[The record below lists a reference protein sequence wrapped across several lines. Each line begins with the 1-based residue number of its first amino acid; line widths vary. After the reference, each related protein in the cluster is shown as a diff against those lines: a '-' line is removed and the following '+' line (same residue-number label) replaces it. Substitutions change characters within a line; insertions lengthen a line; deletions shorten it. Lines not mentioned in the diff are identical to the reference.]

1 MASVAEAQ
9 QSTQNALSA
18 AVAARTIA
26 ADDKDFAAKLLTR
39 LETPT
44 RVTLMGMP
52 KSGKTSIFNM
62 LAGRDILP
70 EGLAATVQLVHG
82 ETEKV
87 TATLRDGSKLEFEG
101 PLDMQRIGSLT
112 PAFIKIEMDLPALRK
127 ISLLEVVTAND
138 RVEQIRA
145 MTWAM
150 KQTDI
155 AIWCS
160 NQYNAAEQALWEH
173 APDRL
178 KDHAILVRA
187 RADELG
193 AKRDAMIKYL
203 EREAGGDFAYFLAV
217 SGREAAAARAGQQV
231 DKARLK
237 SSGAMALISTILR
250 QIEQGRQYAVDQA
263 EILLHKYKN
272 AAPRPKTQ
280 PIAAP
285 APQVEEAPKA
295 EAAPA
300 PEVAAAPEVLPEP
313 AKETIVEAKAEAPV
327 AETPAEAPVAE
338 TPTETVAATPAEAPV
353 DVAPADASPA
363 EALNDDEREAFEAVV
378 IKLETLGASLLD
390 EEADTDRIIK
400 ASMKTL
406 DWMTDYLL
414 DDRWPDTPNFEAFR
428 DMSQGASDLM
438 QLLKIERDDHSAT
451 DAISAVLQVKRG
463 LQVKLAA

>member
-26 ADDKDFAAKLLTR
+26 AEDKDFASKILSR

-62 LAGRDILP
+62 LAGREIVP

-101 PLDMQRIGSLT
+101 PLDMQRVGSLT
-112 PAFIKIEMDLPALRK
+112 PAFVKIEMDLPALRK
-127 ISLLEVVTAND
+127 ISLLEVVTAHD

-160 NQYNAAEQALWEH
+160 SEYNAAEQALWEH

-193 AKRDAMIKYL
+193 SKREAMLNYL
-203 EREAGGDFAYFLAV
+203 KREAGGDFAYFLAV
-217 SGREAAAARAGQQV
+217 SGHEAALARAGEQV
-231 DKARLK
+231 DKVRLK
-237 SSGAMALISTILR
+237 NSGAMALISTILR

-272 AAPRPKTQ
+272 AKPRPKTVPTMAQ
-280 PIAAP
+280 P
-285 APQVEEAPKA
+285 APEPEPVEEPLAETLEAEMVEEQPVAEAQPEPVVEEAPA
-295 EAAPA
+295 EEAPQEAAEPDRSFEEELEAEIEAMEAEEAEPA
-300 PEVAAAPEVLPEP
+300 PEPL
-313 AKETIVEAKAEAPV
+313 AE
-327 AETPAEAPVAE
+327 E
-338 TPTETVAATPAEAPV
+338 
-353 DVAPADASPA
+353 
-363 EALNDDEREAFEAVV
+363 EREAFEAVV
-378 IKLETLGASLLD
+378 IKLEDLGDRLTGN
-390 EEADTDRIIK
+390 EADTDMIIK
-400 ASMKTL
+400 SSMKTL
-406 DWMTDYLL
+406 DWLNEFLMEE
-414 DDRWPDTPNFEAFR
+414 RWPDTDSFDQFR

-438 QLLKIERDDHSAT
+438 QLLKIERDDNSAM
-451 DAISAVLQVKRG
+451 DAVSAMLQLKRG
-463 LQVKLAA
+463 FQTKLAA